1 MAKREPINIEGRL
14 YQQADLRNSIYNE
27 VNGDL
32 SRRCENSLDF
42 SALVALHAVTL
53 LFERA
58 SHRDLEI
65 FRIFEES
72 ISILVEKMTISFKY
86 FRAKGFRATAD
97 EEDMTTP
104 EDAGSMRKRHQRE
117 GRQFQEQ
124 IRDNVSALL
133 ELRDIGDELG
143 TLKRLFEQQQES
155 LEHMLAYYER
165 CGHGKTNGCLF
176 LHESQ
181 LKLKDYLHQI
191 QQMME
196 SADRTK
202 NDVSSDLTSFPPED
216 QTFLD

>member
-1 MAKREPINIEGRL
+1 L
-14 YQQADLRNSIYNE
+14 DL
-27 VNGDL
+27 
-32 SRRCENSLDF
+32 

-72 ISILVEKMTISFKY
+72 ISILVEKMTVSFKY

-97 EEDMTTP
+97 EEDTR
-104 EDAGSMRKRHQRE
+104 EDASSMKKRHKLE

-143 TLKRLFEQQQES
+143 TLKKLFEQQQES
-155 LEHMLAYYER
+155 LEHMLTYYER

-176 LHESQ
+176 LHEAQ

-191 QQMME
+191 HQMMD

-202 NDVSSDLTSFPPED
+202 NDVSISVPGIDI
-216 QTFLD
+216 QTDYNSLRNCSIWFRDRLMSMKRACRVGKQMFRVCNLERL

>member
-1 MAKREPINIEGRL
+1 L
-14 YQQADLRNSIYNE
+14 DL
-27 VNGDL
+27 
-32 SRRCENSLDF
+32 

-58 SHRDLEI
+58 SHRDLEV

-97 EEDMTTP
+97 DEDVR
-104 EDAGSMRKRHQRE
+104 EDAHSMRKRHKLE

-143 TLKRLFEQQQES
+143 TLKKLFEQQQES
-155 LEHMLAYYER
+155 LEHMLSYYER
-165 CGHGKTNGCLF
+165 CGHGKTNGCSF
-176 LHESQ
+176 LYEAQ
-181 LKLKDYLHQI
+181 MKLKDYLHQI

-202 NDVSSDLTSFPPED
+202 NDVSIYILKTQSHSYLPLLCSLRNSSIWYRGRRMLTRRACRAGKPMSKAFNLEP
-216 QTFLD
+216 L

>member
-1 MAKREPINIEGRL
+1 
-14 YQQADLRNSIYNE
+14 
-27 VNGDL
+27 
-32 SRRCENSLDF
+32 
-42 SALVALHAVTL
+42 LVALHAVTL

-97 EEDMTTP
+97 EEDTR
-104 EDAGSMRKRHQRE
+104 EDASSMKKRHKLE

-143 TLKRLFEQQQES
+143 TLKKLFEQQQES
-155 LEHMLAYYER
+155 LEHMLTYYER

-176 LHESQ
+176 LHEAQ

-191 QQMME
+191 HQMMD

-202 NDVSSDLTSFPPED
+202 NDVSILGCKERIKRS
-216 QTFLD
+216 